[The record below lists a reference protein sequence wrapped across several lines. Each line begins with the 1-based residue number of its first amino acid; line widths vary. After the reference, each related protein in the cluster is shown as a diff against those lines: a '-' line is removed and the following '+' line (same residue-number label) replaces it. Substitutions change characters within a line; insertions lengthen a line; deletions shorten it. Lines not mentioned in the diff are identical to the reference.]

1 VSIRARAYARPVS
14 DASLLLIEDDESI
27 GVGLVRAL
35 ETEGYDVAWE
45 TTGRG
50 ALRHAQLNAPDIV
63 LLDLGLPDM
72 EGLEVCRRLTTA
84 SVDLPVIVLTAR
96 AEEADIVVGL
106 DAGASDYV
114 TKPFPL
120 AVLLARLRVHLRSV
134 PTQHHDTLSV
144 GDLEVSI
151 SAHRVFADG
160 RELALRPKEFHLLVV
175 LMRNAGNVVRREQ
188 ILDEVWDVTW
198 DTATKTLDMHAY
210 LLRRKLADAGI
221 ERPEI
226 VTVRGIGYRL
236 EP

>member
-1 VSIRARAYARPVS
+1 MANP
-14 DASLLLIEDDESI
+14 SLLLIEDDESI
-27 GVGLVRAL
+27 GGGLVRAL
-35 ETEGYDVAWE
+35 ETEGYAVTWAHS
-45 TTGRG
+45 GRDG
-50 ALRHAQLNAPDIV
+50 LHAAQLRLPDIV
-63 LLDLGLPDM
+63 LLDLGLPDID
-72 EGLEVCRRLTTA
+72 GLEVCRRLVA
-84 SVDLPVIVLTAR
+84 KSGDLPIVVLTAR
-96 AEEADIVVGL
+96 SEEADIVVGL

-134 PTQHHDTLSV
+134 PEQIDDTLRVGELELSV
-144 GDLEVSI
+144 
-151 SAHRVFADG
+151 SAHRAFASG
-160 RELALRPKEFHLLVV
+160 KAIALRPKEFHLLVV
-175 LMRNAGNVVRREQ
+175 LMRDAGNVVRRED

-210 LLRRKLADAGI
+210 LLRRKLADAGV

>member
-1 VSIRARAYARPVS
+1 MS

-27 GVGLVRAL
+27 GGGLVRAL
-35 ETEGYDVAWE
+35 ETEGHVVTWE
-45 TTGRG
+45 KTGRD
-50 ALRHAQLNAPDIV
+50 ALRYARFNQPDIV

-72 EGLEVCRRLTTA
+72 EGLEVCRTLTA
-84 SVDLPVIVLTAR
+84 MYADLPVVVLTAR

-120 AVLLARLRVHLRSV
+120 AVLLARLRVHLRGV
-134 PTQHHDTLSV
+134 PVQSDDTLVV
-144 GDLEVSI
+144 GQLEVSV
-151 SAHRVFADG
+151 SAHRAFASG
-160 RELALRPKEFHLLVV
+160 RELTLRPKEFHLLVV
-175 LMRNAGNVVRREQ
+175 LMRGAGNVVRREE
-188 ILDEVWDVTW
+188 ILDEVWDLTW
-198 DTATKTLDMHAY
+198 ETATKTLDMHVY
-210 LLRRKLADAGI
+210 LLRRKLADAGV

>member
-1 VSIRARAYARPVS
+1 VVFVSE
-14 DASLLLIEDDESI
+14 ASLLLIEDDESI
-27 GVGLVRAL
+27 GAGLVRAL
-35 ETEGYDVAWE
+35 ETEGYAVTWE
-45 TTGRG
+45 TTGRE
-50 ALRHAQLNAPDIV
+50 ALHQARINPPDIV
-63 LLDLGLPDM
+63 VLDLGLPDM
-72 EGLEVCRRLTTA
+72 EGLDVCRRLTTESA
-84 SVDLPVIVLTAR
+84 DLPVVVLTAR

-134 PTQHHDTLSV
+134 PAHASDTLSV
-144 GDLEVSI
+144 GELEVSV
-151 SAHRVFADG
+151 SAHRAFAG
-160 RELALRPKEFHLLVV
+160 GNEIALRPKEFHLLVV

-188 ILDEVWDVTW
+188 ILDEVWDLTW

-210 LLRRKLADAGI
+210 LLRRKLADAGV